1 MKGFCIHL
9 NWQRVVSCNIFGCR
23 ICFQKL
29 SRRVLIPFIKETGES
44 LKIKQAAKIHKL
56 NFVSYRSSEFIIR
69 RKFRMSEMYKIK
81 FTLNYMLVSP
91 SHSKPLPYSCSF
103 PSRTSIVATNLFL
116 SPKAIPKRSNKYDY
130 FFSQRAW

>member
-29 SRRVLIPFIKETGES
+29 SRRVLISFIKETGES
-44 LKIKQAAKIHKL
+44 LKIKQSAKIHK
-56 NFVSYRSSEFIIR
+56 FTSYLTYRQSSSSR
-69 RKFRMSEMYKIK
+69 RKFPISEMHKIK
-81 FTLNYMLVSP
+81 CTLNYMLVSP
-91 SHSKPLPYSCSF
+91 AHSKPSPYSCSF
-103 PSRTSIVATNLFL
+103 PSRTSIVATNLLL
-116 SPKAIPKRSNKYDY
+116 SPEEIPKRSNKYDY

>member
-1 MKGFCIHL
+1 MLKGFCIHL
-9 NWQRVVSCNIFGCR
+9 NWQKVVFCNIFGYR

-44 LKIKQAAKIHKL
+44 LKIKWAAKIYKL
-56 NFVSYRSSEFIIR
+56 NLVSYLSSEFIIR

-91 SHSKPLPYSCSF
+91 AHSKPSPYSCSF
-103 PSRTSIVATNLFL
+103 PSRTSIAATNLFL
-116 SPKAIPKRSNKYDY
+116 SPKAIPKRSNKCDY
-130 FFSQRAW
+130 FFS